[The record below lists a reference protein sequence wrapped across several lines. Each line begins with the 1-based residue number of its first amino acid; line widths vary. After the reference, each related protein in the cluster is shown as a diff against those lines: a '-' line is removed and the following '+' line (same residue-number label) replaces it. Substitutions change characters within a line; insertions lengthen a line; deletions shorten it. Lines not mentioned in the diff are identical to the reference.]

1 MNGTRDGQVAQV
13 ADPLARGAS
22 RPAEGPAAEGAA
34 LHRLEASRARL
45 RVAMEAHVRESASPQ
60 DSPRGVPRSLGQRL
74 LERAR
79 RLPIVRTAL
88 AIRELRRG

>member
-1 MNGTRDGQVAQV
+1 MSGTREGQVAQV
-13 ADPLARGAS
+13 TGPLASGAGLA
-22 RPAEGPAAEGAA
+22 AERSTAEGAA
-34 LHRLEASRARL
+34 LHRLEASRARI
-45 RVAMEAHVRESASPQ
+45 RVAMEAHVRESASLQ

-79 RLPIVRTAL
+79 RLPVIRTAL